1 MVIHSRIETLII
13 IVICFIQVGCTTAS
27 IKEDK
32 KIDEN
37 KTIEV
42 IGSSEM
48 LIQPDQILLNINLNL
63 PNKSKKEEEFINT
76 LKKHG
81 VTEDKISLKG
91 IDNYNWNYYYYNRRQ
106 GLNYSILVDSSV
118 NSKNLMN
125 DLKQTWVTNIRIAQT
140 QHTKIEAL
148 LKKIK
153 IAAIKAAKEKATYL
167 LEALDEE
174 LGSVVS
180 ITEIPPTQDD
190 NTNSYFSYW
199 GRQQT
204 NDYLYSNST
213 LNSGENEVSNI
224 SKEKLRYEIKVIFKI
239 K

>member
-1 MVIHSRIETLII
+1 MKTQSKIIKLILI
-13 IVICFIQVGCTTAS
+13 TTCFIQISCTTKS
-27 IKEDK
+27 TNEDEK
-32 KIDEN
+32 VEEV

-48 LIQPDQILLNINLNL
+48 LVQPDQISLDVNLNL
-63 PNKSKKEEEFINT
+63 PSKSKKEEEFISI

-91 IDNYNWNYYYYNRRQ
+91 IDNYNWSYYYYNRRQ

-118 NSKNLMN
+118 NSKNLMD

-140 QHTKIEAL
+140 KHTKIEEH
-148 LKKIK
+148 LKRVKIS
-153 IAAIKAAKEKATYL
+153 AIKSAKEKATYL
-167 LEALDEE
+167 LEAVGEE
-174 LGSVVS
+174 LGSVIS
-180 ITEIPPTQDD
+180 ITEILPTKDD
-190 NTNSYFSYW
+190 NTNSYIGYW
-199 GRQQT
+199 GRNQT
-204 NDYLYSNST
+204 KDYEYSNST
-213 LNSGENEVSNI
+213 LTSSEKEVSNI